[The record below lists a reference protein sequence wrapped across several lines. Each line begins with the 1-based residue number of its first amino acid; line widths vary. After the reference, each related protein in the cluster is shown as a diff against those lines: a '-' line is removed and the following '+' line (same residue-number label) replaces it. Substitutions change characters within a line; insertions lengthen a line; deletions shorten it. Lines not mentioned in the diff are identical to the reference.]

1 MNATN
6 GTEKT
11 GIGSYSY
18 DSDRPHAVD
27 WVDNTGGLVSEVPQY
42 VTYTPFNKVA
52 TVNQGTYNL
61 TITYGPDRQRCKTA
75 LSRNDTL
82 LYTRYYADNYE
93 EVHAGDTVYR
103 YYYVYTSDGLSM
115 VAERIGNTMNLK
127 LYSVETDYLGSIV
140 AMYNYKGQTEFR
152 AEYDAWGRQNV
163 VTNNLAHF
171 QRGYCGHEHWHEF
184 DLIDMNGRMYD
195 PVISRFLSPDPFVQA
210 PEDLQNYNRYSYCL
224 NNPLKY
230 TDPSGELAWEAIVI
244 GAIVGGITNVCVA
257 SKTSDSGG
265 GAYFLA
271 GAAVGAVSGLCGGA
285 TNVAGIISGCATGAA
300 LGAASG
306 VATSASTTILNN
318 CISGTNWNTGLT
330 DALWYG
336 LAEGAITG
344 ALGGC
349 VAGLKNAKK
358 ADCSIWTGRTIY
370 EKTLVETDVT
380 SIIQK
385 GPYDCG
391 FAAVESTT
399 GISQESLSNYYSCG
413 PHGLVPMDDLAETL
427 DAVSNST
434 WSLNKIKVKSEYLA
448 NALKNTDKKVLLTT
462 IVYDEFGKSYG
473 HGLALKNVIQ
483 RNIISCTGRQLHP
496 RYYYTIM
503 DPVDGN
509 FYRIS
514 SKRIQG
520 QYLLTHLK

>member
-195 PVISRFLSPDPFVQA
+195 PIIARFLSPDPFVQA

-230 TDPSGELAWEAIVI
+230 TDPSGHKWKRTLFSILAILDPISTASTVLATASTILGTTTVNYS
-244 GAIVGGITNVCVA
+244 AMFANACVA
-257 SKTSDSGG
+257 ST
-265 GAYFLA
+265 
-271 GAAVGAVSGLCGGA
+271 VGVSNSTVLSLFSEHKDF
-285 TNVAGIISGCATGAA
+285 NKNPISLFKNSWRIDNGMFKIDQNRSFWGKSWQFFSRVTWE
-300 LGAASG
+300 LPQ
-306 VATSASTTILNN
+306 
-318 CISGTNWNTGLT
+318 TGLGYSF
-330 DALWYG
+330 AHAKNL
-336 LAEGAITG
+336 
-344 ALGGC
+344 LGMVDRVDYFGG
-349 VAGLKNAKK
+349 VTFA
-358 ADCSIWTGRTIY
+358 
-370 EKTLVETDVT
+370 TDVNNYV
-380 SIIQK
+380 K
-385 GPYDCG
+385 YEWG
-391 FAAVESTT
+391 V
-399 GISQESLSNYYSCG
+399 SLSNYISIKRHDNSFDILEDPLLMHEYGHTFDSQRL
-413 PHGLVPMDDLAETL
+413 GLTYLLIIGIPSA
-427 DAVSNST
+427 AGAQF
-434 WSLNKIKVKSEYLA
+434 SEYRA
-448 NALKNTDKKVLLTT
+448 NRFAERYFSKK
-462 IVYDEFGKSYG
+462 F
-473 HGLALKNVIQ
+473 NV
-483 RNIISCTGRQLHP
+483 NW
-496 RYYYTIM
+496 
-503 DPVDGN
+503 
-509 FYRIS
+509 
-514 SKRIQG
+514 SKYIDD
-520 QYLLTHLK
+520 YPLEK